1 MLNAQASAIGTVS
14 LGTTSS
20 ATITAESAAAS
31 VSFAAGTDSNGV
43 AVSGGGAESMNVIL
57 STANAYLKN
66 SDLTSKDVSLTS
78 QNNSDIEAHVVA
90 VAAALGI
97 GETGAGIA
105 VGASIAQN
113 YIGYTAGSDVNRPTP
128 AQVQASAQNSTI
140 TATGNLTLSANAQ
153 QETVVAYVTAVAA
166 DISAGGKTG
175 IGLAGSGADV
185 ENRVATDVEAY
196 IANVPNVQVVG
207 GPTGTYEST
216 TGSISAAKISLTAT
230 DTSSITAQA
239 VGVSVA
245 GTVGGKNA
253 GALSIGV
260 SLAHNDIRNHVAA
273 FMLDAN
279 ANGAAVTL
287 SATENATISATAA
300 AASLAAG
307 LAGTKT
313 LAVSGAGAEAT
324 NVILTTTNAYL
335 QGSSVATTGDV
346 TIASANASTIS
357 ATIVGASLA
366 AAIAGNGGA
375 GASIGVALARN
386 YIGFEPNAPA
396 PSDYSSDTDLPN
408 GLTPGTTVEISSGV
422 GAGDVYTYLGP
433 AQTGDVNLQTQD
445 YFDPS
450 LRQPLNV
457 SSAPAQTE
465 AYVLSSSITAGG
477 NLSVT
482 ATASQ
487 TITATVV
494 AASGAVAGG
503 SKVGMGLSGAGANST
518 NQINM
523 EVEAYI
529 DENGNSADGITA
541 ANISLKADDT
551 SLITAVTVGASLAA
565 AYGGDEAGVAVSIGV
580 ALATNEIDNQV
591 LAEIENAPQVG
602 SQGAITLAA
611 QEQAGIHTVAVAAS
625 LGVALSGN
633 SGIAVSGAGANATN
647 VILTKTNALIEN
659 GAVTAHGDV
668 DITANASSSSP
679 SASLTVP
686 STYTSLTK
694 TTGASTPGASAFAA
708 DLDYAGQTH
717 DLANNETD
725 TVNGQRMTFKAG
737 TPDPDI
743 AFLTQLQSTL
753 AKAGFPLSTNPLD
766 LAVTVRQPG
775 AEWSVTDR
783 SSGMTVTIALNSG
796 TFSSLEP
803 EISATVIGASL
814 AAGGGDEVGVDVAIG
829 AALAQN
835 LIGQNGSE
843 NAAQVQ
849 AQIINASVNA
859 GTGALNLTATAA
871 QSIDA
876 LVGAFAVALAGSDG
890 LGLAGAGAG
899 ANALNEMAAL
909 VTAAVDGDGSA
920 GIQAGSITLQATDSS
935 SIEAVTGAAALAVS
949 VGGGVEL
956 AAAVGAA
963 IADNEIGNDV
973 AAYLSDANNIITG
986 TLQATA
992 DEEASIDATT
1002 FAAAAAAAL
1011 GKGAAVAAG
1020 VLTADNTLTNT
1031 VAAYIANSAP
1041 IHAGAVTL
1049 SASDAAVI
1057 QAYSLSLAVSGG
1069 GVGVAVGL
1077 GEGNNAINDNV
1088 SAYVSNSSIT
1098 AAGAISVTAASA
1110 PTITTTS
1117 HVAAISAILGAA
1129 AAVFDASTTI
1139 GGTTS
1144 AYLQNAALT
1153 APGQAIQVTARSME
1167 NLNPTVT
1174 GGAGALVG
1182 VAVLTSTATVRGSTQ
1197 ASLEGQT
1204 TVSAG
1209 SLTVTANDAGTAAPV
1224 TNVGGVGGISVND
1237 ASAATTL
1244 GRQTEATIPAG
1255 ASIRRGRS
1263 AIPPAPAG
1271 SPTPP
1276 P

>member
-1 MLNAQASAIGTVS
+1 MLTAGANGSGLAIAVSVANNTIDNTVSADLLNAQASAIGTVS

-287 SATENATISATAA
+287 SATENATI
-300 AASLAAG
+300 
-307 LAGTKT
+307 
-313 LAVSGAGAEAT
+313 
-324 NVILTTTNAYL
+324 
-335 QGSSVATTGDV
+335 
-346 TIASANASTIS
+346 
-357 ATIVGASLA
+357 VGASLA

-565 AYGGDEAGVAVSIGV
+565 AYGGDEAGVAGSIGV

>member
-1 MLNAQASAIGTVS
+1 VSVANNTIDNTVSADLLNAQASAIGTVS

-287 SATENATISATAA
+287 SATEN
-300 AASLAAG
+300 
-307 LAGTKT
+307 
-313 LAVSGAGAEAT
+313 
-324 NVILTTTNAYL
+324 
-335 QGSSVATTGDV
+335 
-346 TIASANASTIS
+346 

>member
-1 MLNAQASAIGTVS
+1 VLTAGANGSGLAIAVSVANNTIDNTVSADLLNAQASAIGTVS

-287 SATENATISATAA
+287 SATEN
-300 AASLAAG
+300 
-307 LAGTKT
+307 
-313 LAVSGAGAEAT
+313 
-324 NVILTTTNAYL
+324 
-335 QGSSVATTGDV
+335 
-346 TIASANASTIS
+346 

>member
-1 MLNAQASAIGTVS
+1 MLTAGANGSGLAIAVSVANNTIDNTVSADLLNAQASAIGTVS

-287 SATENATISATAA
+287 SATEN
-300 AASLAAG
+300 
-307 LAGTKT
+307 
-313 LAVSGAGAEAT
+313 
-324 NVILTTTNAYL
+324 
-335 QGSSVATTGDV
+335 
-346 TIASANASTIS
+346 